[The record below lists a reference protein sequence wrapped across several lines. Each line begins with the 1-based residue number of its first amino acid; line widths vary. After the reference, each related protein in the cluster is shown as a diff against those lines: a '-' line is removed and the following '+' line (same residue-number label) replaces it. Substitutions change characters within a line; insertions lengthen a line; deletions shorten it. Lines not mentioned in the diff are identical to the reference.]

1 MSIVNQ
7 NNSNPYSNLYSD
19 EFKAVNKALNK
30 NDDNKDYI
38 PRKQFNA
45 AVINYI
51 KSRSEADYDILHP
64 LLTTMIELIMYKKT
78 GKPNNG
84 KLYVRK
90 DYDSIKQDMYVR
102 FFSNIHNYD
111 ESKGEPFSYFYCIL
125 LTCTISSSIEEDKI
139 IKNNILLSEIAKN
152 KTDEHSGD
160 RGPITDN
167 LDIFGHCEPTV
178 YDEDFS
184 TLFHSLFFD
193 LKSYLHERIPS
204 VVESKA
210 KFMRFM
216 IECIDRPD
224 FEKLVYDNMYTVF
237 QRMET
242 RKAQKNVKVNSAKLT
257 NNIFCRLYC
266 MHHGKPQYHKYKAR
280 FNFIMNEYR
289 QARGIDLKRKTYM
302 KKNKSKNN
310 KQKSVEVENLIK
322 ELT

>member
-7 NNSNPYSNLYSD
+7 NNSNPHTD
-19 EFKAVNKALNK
+19 EFKK
-30 NDDNKDYI
+30 NDDKDYI
-38 PRKQFNA
+38 PRKQFNN
-45 AVINYI
+45 AVINYM

-84 KLYVRK
+84 KLHVRK

-102 FFSNIHNYD
+102 FFSNLHNYD

-152 KTDEHSGD
+152 KTDEHSG
-160 RGPITDN
+160 GPITDN

-193 LKSYLHERIPS
+193 LKAYLHERIPS

-210 KFMRFM
+210 NFMRFM

-237 QRMET
+237 QRTET
-242 RKAQKNVKVNSAKLT
+242 RKTQKNVKVNSARLT
-257 NNIFCRLYC
+257 NNIFYRLYYL
-266 MHHGKPQYHKYKAR
+266 HHGKPHHKYKAR

-289 QARGIDLKRKTYM
+289 EARGIDLKRKNYT
-302 KKNKSKNN
+302 KKNKNN
-310 KQKSVEVENLIK
+310 KQKSVEVENLIRV
-322 ELT
+322 LT